1 MCSKFTKRDLRCRI
15 QSLPHTFFESA
26 RSLQK
31 VVPVSGN
38 LCASNG
44 CCRALH
50 SPKARLLPHENRSDA
65 TTKRKISQNLE
76 KSAQALV
83 RTVNAISY
91 NSAQILSFCTLLRPK
106 CARAEVLCFPGES
119 QIPQATE
126 KIRETDLSGMLR
138 AKAQLTFIIHFFI
151 DDSLA
156 PTPQT
161 SGHRSV
167 ATTLPASDGG
177 CHLTLAGCCR
187 KARCHRDGT
196 WPNAAPPGRKRE
208 RIYPM
213 GPMVLQGGGIVKAQA
228 R

>member
-138 AKAQLTFIIHFFI
+138 AKAQLTVEVDKSSKDFVPRLVANLLSIHRVQHITRGDWPWEVLLHLWFHI
-151 DDSLA
+151 
-156 PTPQT
+156 TN
-161 SGHRSV
+161 HRRRR
-167 ATTLPASDGG
+167 P
-177 CHLTLAGCCR
+177 C
-187 KARCHRDGT
+187 
-196 WPNAAPPGRKRE
+196 
-208 RIYPM
+208 
-213 GPMVLQGGGIVKAQA
+213 
-228 R
+228 